1 RYDLERSID
10 EKLSN
15 ERWRAHL
22 VPHSESL
29 SRAAHQPRSVQEIPP
44 RAFQERTQIL
54 VQEKV
59 MKIPGNAAKFR
70 WFGLISIV
78 ALLAALAT
86 LYPAAR
92 GNKVY
97 AWQEKEAPRPNAG
110 DQATSL
116 NDQTDLNVTVYN
128 SNIALIRDV

>member
-1 RYDLERSID
+1 
-10 EKLSN
+10 
-15 ERWRAHL
+15 
-22 VPHSESL
+22 
-29 SRAAHQPRSVQEIPP
+29 
-44 RAFQERTQIL
+44 
-54 VQEKV
+54 

-92 GNKVY
+92 GNRVY
-97 AWQEKEAPRPNAG
+97 AWQEKQAPRPNAV
-110 DQATSL
+110 DQATTL

-128 SNIALIRDV
+128 SNIALIRDVRNLSFPSGSLSLKFIDFPATDNPST